1 MSDPVMKEPSKTD
14 WERIDA
20 MTDEELDYSDNP
32 PLDED
37 FFSEAITWRG
47 NKQQI
52 TLRLDQDVLD
62 FYRKQGKGYQTTINS
77 VLRKY
82 MEAQKKRK
90 TAR

>member
-1 MSDPVMKEPSKTD
+1 MSDPAIKEKSKTD

-62 FYRKQGKGYQTTINS
+62 FYRKQGKGYQTMINS

>member
-1 MSDPVMKEPSKTD
+1 MKEPSKTD

-62 FYRKQGKGYQTTINS
+62 FYRRQGKGYQTTINS

-90 TAR
+90 IAR

>member
-1 MSDPVMKEPSKTD
+1 MSDPVTKEPSKTD

-20 MTDEELDYSDNP
+20 MTDEDLDYSDNP

-62 FYRKQGKGYQTTINS
+62 FYRKQGKGYQTMINS